1 MLSEVSVGWP
11 VHRMSAVDRSI
22 LRLALYEMLFVDDV
36 PPEVAVNE
44 AVELAKGFSGEE
56 APGFRGG
63 GLARRRAE
71 NAGQGW
77 AWRAGLAGRKGQIR
91 WDAHRRAFEEYLH
104 GLNFTVEPRL
114 SGLEEAMRYSML
126 AGGKRVRPTLCMET
140 AWIFGA
146 EPAHVLPS
154 AAAIELIHTYSLIHD
169 DLPAMDDDDYRRG
182 RPTAHKKFG
191 EAMAIL
197 AGDAFFGEALT
208 LITVH
213 QKGSCE
219 EILEVVREL
228 ADSTGV
234 NGMVGGQVMDM
245 DQTGLGRGDRARDAV
260 HDPRVQDRRPDQIL
274 GPYRGDTGR
283 GQRRRNRPPS
293 RSTPRQLGLCF
304 QIVDDVLNA
313 TSTREELGKSAGS
326 DAEQG
331 KATFAGVFGLE
342 GARREADGAAREG
355 HHRAL

>member
-1 MLSEVSVGWP
+1 M
-11 VHRMSAVDRSI
+11 A
-22 LRLALYEMLFVDDV
+22 
-36 PPEVAVNE
+36 
-44 AVELAKGFSGEE
+44 SG
-56 APGFRGG
+56 ASPTHSQ
-63 GLARRRAE
+63 RRWE
-71 NAGQGW
+71 G
-77 AWRAGLAGRKGQIR
+77 
-91 WDAHRRAFEEYLH
+91 HRRAFDDYLR
-104 GLNFTVEPRL
+104 GLRFTTEARL
-114 SGLEEAMRYSML
+114 GGLEGAMRYSML
-126 AGGKRVRPTLCMET
+126 AGGKRVRPALCMET

-146 EPAHVLPS
+146 DPPHVLPS

-182 RPTAHKKFG
+182 RPTAHREFG

-208 LITVH
+208 LITIH

-219 EILEVVREL
+219 QILEVVREL
-228 ADSTGV
+228 AGSTGV

-245 DQTGLGRGDRARDAV
+245 DQTGRAQGTDPETLYMIHEYKTGALIKSSARIGAILAGATGEEQAAV
-260 HDPRVQDRRPDQIL
+260 SE
-274 GPYRGDTGR
+274 YA
-283 GQRRRNRPPS
+283 S
-293 RSTPRQLGLCF
+293 QLGLCF

-342 GARREADGAAREG
+342 GAKREADKAAK
-355 HHRAL
+355 RALAALSKVDGDTSGLQELAYFVRHRES

>member
-1 MLSEVSVGWP
+1 LGME
-11 VHRMSAVDRSI
+11 
-22 LRLALYEMLFVDDV
+22 
-36 PPEVAVNE
+36 
-44 AVELAKGFSGEE
+44 SG
-56 APGFRGG
+56 ASPTHS
-63 GLARRRAE
+63 
-71 NAGQGW
+71 QV
-77 AWRAGLAGRKGQIR
+77 R
-91 WDAHRRAFEEYLH
+91 WEGHRRAFEAYLR
-104 GLNFTVEPRL
+104 GLRFTTQERL
-114 SGLEEAMRYSML
+114 GGLEEAMRYSML
-126 AGGKRVRPTLCMET
+126 AGGKRVRPALCMET

-146 EPAHVLPS
+146 EPSHVLPS

-182 RPTAHKKFG
+182 RPTAHREFG

-208 LITVH
+208 LITIH

-219 EILEVVREL
+219 QILEVVREL
-228 ADSTGV
+228 AGSTGV

-245 DQTGLGRGDRARDAV
+245 DQTGRAEATDPETLYMIHEYKTGALIKSSARIGAILAGATGEEQAAV
-260 HDPRVQDRRPDQIL
+260 SE
-274 GPYRGDTGR
+274 YA
-283 GQRRRNRPPS
+283 S
-293 RSTPRQLGLCF
+293 QLGLCF

-342 GARREADGAAREG
+342 GAKREADRAAK
-355 HHRAL
+355 RALAALSKVDGDISALQELAYFVRHRES

>member
-1 MLSEVSVGWP
+1 MASGASP
-11 VHRMSAVDRSI
+11 THSQ
-22 LRLALYEMLFVDDV
+22 LRWE
-36 PPEVAVNE
+36 
-44 AVELAKGFSGEE
+44 G
-56 APGFRGG
+56 
-63 GLARRRAE
+63 
-71 NAGQGW
+71 
-77 AWRAGLAGRKGQIR
+77 
-91 WDAHRRAFEEYLH
+91 HRRAFEDYLR
-104 GLNFTVEPRL
+104 GLRFTTEARL
-114 SGLEEAMRYSML
+114 SGLEDAMRYSML
-126 AGGKRVRPTLCMET
+126 AGGKRVRPALCMEV

-146 EPAHVLPS
+146 EPSYVLPS
-154 AAAIELIHTYSLIHD
+154 ASAIELIHTYSLIHD

-182 RPTAHKKFG
+182 RPTAHREFG

-213 QKGSCE
+213 QKGGCE

-234 NGMVGGQVMDM
+234 NGMVGGQVLDM
-245 DQTGLGRGDRARDAV
+245 NQTGLAEATEPETLYMIHEYKTGALIKSSARIGAILAGATGEEQAAV
-260 HDPRVQDRRPDQIL
+260 SE
-274 GPYRGDTGR
+274 YA
-283 GQRRRNRPPS
+283 S
-293 RSTPRQLGLCF
+293 QLGLCF

-342 GARREADGAAREG
+342 GARREADEAAK
-355 HHRAL
+355 RALTALSKVDGDTAGLQELAYFVRHRES